1 MAGPPVEKV
10 KARGPP
16 SARPESAWSPARRVN
31 VQRSPAGRS
40 RGKSYTQMPVSTQRP
55 APDSAQTTSK
65 GSVSRGS
72 PRGTMGTEKWAWACR
87 TCFTVPWGEKA
98 LT

>member
-1 MAGPPVEKV
+1 ML
-10 KARGPP
+10 
-16 SARPESAWSPARRVN
+16 
-31 VQRSPAGRS
+31 
-40 RGKSYTQMPVSTQRP
+40 VSTQRP
-55 APDSAQTTSK
+55 APDSAQATSK

-72 PRGTMGTEKWAWACR
+72 PRGTMGAEKWAWAWR